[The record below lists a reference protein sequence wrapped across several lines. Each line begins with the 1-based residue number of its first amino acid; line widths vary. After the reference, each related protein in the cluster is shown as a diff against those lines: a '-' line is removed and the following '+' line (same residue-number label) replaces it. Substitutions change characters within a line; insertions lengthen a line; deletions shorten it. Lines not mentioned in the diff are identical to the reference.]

1 MCVCVCFQV
10 KDSDVD
16 QCNRSIRDK
25 FESHINSLHFKR
37 SKCCERRLQSLC
49 VNWSK
54 YTLMHL

>member
-54 YTLMHL
+54 YT